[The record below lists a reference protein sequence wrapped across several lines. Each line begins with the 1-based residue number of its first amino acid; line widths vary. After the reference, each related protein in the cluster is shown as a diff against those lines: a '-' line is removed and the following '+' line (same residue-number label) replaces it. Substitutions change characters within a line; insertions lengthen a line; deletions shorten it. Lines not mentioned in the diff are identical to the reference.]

1 MFKKLVGESV
11 VSVLLG
17 AILLGGAV
25 AFAQTAENLL
35 KNGSLEQPN
44 AEGNWPANWPK
55 DKTGNVTWETEDGNH
70 FLRFTQKTPGE
81 MIMLYTNV
89 TFPKEAK
96 QVKLAYRI
104 RYANVTPGEQSWFDA
119 RFLMKFMDAPWNGKE
134 IKPGPKVPNFK
145 GDSNGWQEKSQVI
158 GISEGAKAL
167 AFMPCLFK
175 VESGTMDLDDI
186 SFTVVDGQPA
196 Q

>member
-1 MFKKLVGESV
+1 MNYHQKLHS
-11 VSVLLG
+11 
-17 AILLGGAV
+17 ILLAALLLCGAV
-25 AFAQTAENLL
+25 TMAQSNDNLL
-35 KNGSLEQPN
+35 KNGNLEEAN
-44 AEGNWPANWPK
+44 AEGTWAANWPK
-55 DKTGNVTWETEDGNH
+55 DKVGGVTWETEDGNH

-81 MIMLYTNV
+81 MILLYTNV

-96 QVKLAYRI
+96 KVKLSYRV
-104 RYANVTPGEQSWFDA
+104 RYSNVVAGEQAWFDA
-119 RFLMKFMDAPWNGKE
+119 RFMMKFMDAPWNGKE

-158 GISEGAKAL
+158 DIPEGAKAL

-175 VESGTMDLDDI
+175 VESGTMDIDDI
-186 SFTVVDGQPA
+186 SFTVVTDQPA